1 MLLNLLFPAKPDK
14 ASTSLFLLALRI
26 IIGVLF
32 MSHGIQKMMNFSEL
46 SAVFA
51 DPIGL
56 GSRVSLILAI
66 FGELACSIGF
76 LFGILY
82 RLAIIP
88 MMFTMCVAFF
98 VVHGADPFSVKE
110 LPLLYFI
117 VFFFMWI
124 AGPGKFSVDAL
135 LRKFILKKTQKNGRG

>member
-14 ASTSLFLLALRI
+14 AGTSLFLLAVRMI
-26 IIGVLF
+26 VGVLF
-32 MSHGIQKMMNFSEL
+32 MSHGIQKIMNFSEL
-46 SAVFA
+46 AAVFP
-51 DPIGL
+51 DPIGV
-56 GSRVSLILAI
+56 GSQLSLILAI

-76 LFGILY
+76 MLGLLY

-98 VVHGADPFSVKE
+98 VVHGADPFGMRE

-124 AGPGKFSVDAL
+124 AGPGKFSVDAI
-135 LRKFILKKTQKNGRG
+135 LRNLFVKKTRK